1 MILNGLTLGLFD
13 PRPDVHA
20 AQKQDGTRDKKSIIE
35 INGVKLGDDQ
45 VDAPV
50 RHFLPFTAAFRP
62 FL

>member
-13 PRPDVHA
+13 PRPDVYA
-20 AQKQDGTRDKKSIIE
+20 AKKQDGLKDKKSIVE
-35 INGVKLGDDQ
+35 ISGVKSGDEHD
-45 VDAPV
+45 DAPV